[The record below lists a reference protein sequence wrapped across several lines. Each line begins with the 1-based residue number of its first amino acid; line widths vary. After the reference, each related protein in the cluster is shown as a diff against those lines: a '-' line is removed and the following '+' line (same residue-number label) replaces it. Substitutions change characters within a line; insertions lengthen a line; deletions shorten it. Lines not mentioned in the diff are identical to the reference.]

1 MRPVLHADC
10 PRAQLR
16 RPVSTFCE
24 VVRERD
30 FRLVGSRIVDLST
43 RGLLVESDLNVL
55 TGDEVLVTLRSPTS
69 KRWYDCTGTVARV
82 LHGRRKR
89 DLGRSVAIAFEN
101 LDVFSELLLCE
112 ELRNI
117 PVTRRHKQ
125 FAAFPK
131 AR

>member
-16 RPVSTFCE
+16 RPISTFCE

-30 FRLVGSRIVDLST
+30 FRLVGSRVLDLSS
-43 RGLLVESDLNVL
+43 RGLLVESDLQVL
-55 TGDEVLVTLRSPTS
+55 TGDEVLVTLRSPTT
-69 KRWYDCTGTVARV
+69 KRWYDCTGSVARV
-82 LHGRRKR
+82 IHGRRKR
-89 DLGRSVAIAFEN
+89 DLRRAVAISFDGLDAFT
-101 LDVFSELLLCE
+101 ELLLCE
-112 ELRNI
+112 ELRKL
-117 PVTRRHKQ
+117 PVTTRHKQ